1 MQVNMFGKMT
11 YENAIFS
18 KQLIWSAD
26 EWWLC
31 TSI

>member
-26 EWWLC
+26 E
-31 TSI
+31 